1 MIDSFAYRE
10 PPYPN
15 SYALVNRLAA
25 HTPDSLQYLIR
36 DLFYDITLFNN
47 RTLEASY
54 KKLSDGKFEVTI
66 DVQSEKFKADS
77 LGRETKVPIADWIE
91 IGALAKPAAGKKVG
105 KQIYSERVKISAE
118 KNTFTFVV
126 NELPDKAG
134 IDPNYYLVD
143 RMPDDNLKAV
153 EEKKAKRSGTGE
165 AVAPEAVGSEKRI

>member
-1 MIDSFAYRE
+1 MFYLKEMIGEQNVNAALQNMIDSFVYRN

-15 SYALVNRLAA
+15 AYDLVDRFAA
-25 HTPDSLQYLIR
+25 RIPDSLQYLIK

-47 RTLEASY
+47 RTLDASY

-66 DVQSEKFKADS
+66 NAQSEKFKADS
-77 LGRETKVPIADWIE
+77 LGKETKVPIADWIE
-91 IGALAKPAAGKKVG
+91 IGALAKPVAGKKVG
-105 KQIYSERVKISAE
+105 KQIYSERVKITSE

-143 RMPDDNLKAV
+143 RMPDDNLKTV
-153 EEKKAKRSGTGE
+153 EEKK
-165 AVAPEAVGSEKRI
+165 